1 MQADRVSRRVW
12 YNKRMAEI
20 KAIFHKCEPPE
31 TGYWAEVPS
40 LPGCVSEGAT
50 LEECKAM
57 IRDAAEGWLESAWEL
72 AMRES
77 AGPCCFRRSSPT
89 EGPCSGGEARAY
101 FSHLISPGSA

>member
-1 MQADRVSRRVW
+1 MSGESEDG
-12 YNKRMAEI
+12 MAEI

-57 IRDAAEGWLESAWEL
+57 IRDAAEGWLETAWMM
-72 AMRES
+72 AMKGREN
-77 AGPCCFRRSSPT
+77 ALTANDLVSPVF
-89 EGPCSGGEARAY
+89 A
-101 FSHLISPGSA
+101 

>member
-1 MQADRVSRRVW
+1 MKRRSTQLPKPPLRLFW
-12 YNKRMAEI
+12 GRGCGIMFGMAEI

-72 AMRES
+72 AMRDRKAS
-77 AGPCCFRRSSPT
+77 VQKDDIVSPVF
-89 EGPCSGGEARAY
+89 A
-101 FSHLISPGSA
+101 

>member
-1 MQADRVSRRVW
+1 MSD
-12 YNKRMAEI
+12 I

-72 AMRES
+72 AMRGRES
-77 AGPCCFRRSSPT
+77 LAKSGDIVSPVF
-89 EGPCSGGEARAY
+89 A
-101 FSHLISPGSA
+101 

>member
-1 MQADRVSRRVW
+1 MSD
-12 YNKRMAEI
+12 I

-72 AMRES
+72 AMRGRES
-77 AGPCCFRRSSPT
+77 LAKSGDIVSSVF
-89 EGPCSGGEARAY
+89 A
-101 FSHLISPGSA
+101 

>member
-1 MQADRVSRRVW
+1 MLQYPQIDLWQVAMELAWPNGQVKLW
-12 YNKRMAEI
+12 YNKVMAEI

-72 AMRES
+72 V
-77 AGPCCFRRSSPT
+77 G
-89 EGPCSGGEARAY
+89 
-101 FSHLISPGSA
+101 

>member
-1 MQADRVSRRVW
+1 MLFLEEVW
-12 YNKRMAEI
+12 YNAGMAEI

-72 AMRES
+72 AMRDRKPS
-77 AGPCCFRRSSPT
+77 VQQDDIVSPVF
-89 EGPCSGGEARAY
+89 A
-101 FSHLISPGSA
+101 